1 MKLDRRHPP
10 RQIPLFISFFFFL
23 LLARTVHR
31 DGKNTIK
38 EDRNLKEKKVFLSFF
53 SFTFII
59 FSLSLSLFLQ
69 SFKNFYRGTR
79 SPN

>member
-10 RQIPLFISFFFFL
+10 RQIPLFISFFFFFL

-59 FSLSLSLFLQ
+59 FSLSLSLFTI
-69 SFKNFYRGTR
+69 F
-79 SPN
+79 